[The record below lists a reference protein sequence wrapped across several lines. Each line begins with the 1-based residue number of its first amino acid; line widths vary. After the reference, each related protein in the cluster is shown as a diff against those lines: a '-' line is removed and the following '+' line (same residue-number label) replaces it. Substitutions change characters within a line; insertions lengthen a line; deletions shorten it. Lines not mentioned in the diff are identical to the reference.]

1 MVEKLDV
8 AIIGSGP
15 FGLSVAAHLRHRAI
29 RVFGSPMSTWRTH
42 MRRDMLLR
50 SAWEETS
57 LSAPGELGTI
67 DAWAAS
73 TNEPRVEPLPLATFL
88 RYAEWFREMF
98 VPEGDV
104 ADVVSAGRAGD
115 RFRLATSA
123 GDELDA
129 SSVVLAVGAMPFV
142 RVPPELADVVAEGRT
157 SPEENRGVERWRG
170 RRVAVIGGGQH
181 ALESAGLAA
190 QTAAQV
196 EVIAR
201 SSVHWFADREPENPR
216 GALQRRLYRLAYP
229 ALGYG
234 PPPLNRVV
242 LSPDLF
248 ARLPGSLRG
257 WVTRRTMRAGGSPSL
272 RPLIEGRVRMTER
285 TRVVRAARSGE
296 IVRLDLS
303 DGSSREVDDV
313 IVAAGYSFSLDRL
326 PFLSEEIRR
335 TIVLQ
340 DGWPMLD
347 RSFRSSARGLL
358 FVGYAA
364 ENRFGPMSRFVLGCA
379 FTANRVATALG

>member
-1 MVEKLDV
+1 VVEKLDV
-8 AIIGSGP
+8 AIIGAGP

-42 MRRDMLLR
+42 MRRGMLLR

-73 TNEPRVEPLPLATFL
+73 TDEPRVEPLPLTTFL
-88 RYAEWFREMF
+88 RYAEWFREKF
-98 VPEGDV
+98 VPQGDG
-104 ADVVSAGRAGD
+104 ADIVSVERADG
-115 RFRLATSA
+115 RFRLGTST

-142 RVPPELADVVAEGRT
+142 RVPPELGDVVADGHT
-157 SPEENRGVERWRG
+157 SPENRGVERWRG

-216 GALQRRLYRLAYP
+216 GALQHRLYRLAYP

-257 WVTRRTMRAGGSPSL
+257 WVARRTMRAGGSPSL

-335 TIVLQ
+335 TLALQ

-347 RSFRSSARGLL
+347 RSFRSSERDLL

-364 ENRFGPMSRFVLGCA
+364 EKRFGPMSRFVLGCA